1 MQKLTL
7 EELRAQSVD
16 LLPEKETLFFD
27 SNWADVYA
35 TNSSLAVNAATVLS
49 AAYSDASQAVI
60 VEQYS

>member
-1 MQKLTL
+1 MRKLTI
-7 EELRAQSVD
+7 EELTAQSVD

>member
-35 TNSSLAVNAATVLS
+35 TNSSLALNAATVLS
-49 AAYSDASQAVI
+49 AANSSASQTI
-60 VEQYS
+60 VVAQSS